1 MAVLHV
7 VATAHGT
14 DNPRGRELVNG
25 LRAQV
30 AALLAPGIG
39 DFAQVVVHE
48 AYVDVQEPAL
58 ESVLAALPAGEAA
71 VVAPLLLSHGF
82 HTGVDIAD
90 AVAAREHTLA
100 AAPLGPHPLLIA
112 QLADRLGAAG
122 LEAGDAVVLAA
133 AGTRIEAGQQQAREA
148 AAALAE
154 RLGRPVGTAFC
165 SAAQPSVADA
175 VAAAR
180 RDHPH
185 ARVAV
190 ASYLLAPGFF
200 QNRVAQAGADFVT
213 EPLLPGVTIAE
224 CVVARLA
231 EVLTHFAT

>member
-1 MAVLHV
+1 MGVLHV
-7 VATAHGT
+7 VAAAHGT
-14 DNPRGRELVNG
+14 DNSRGRELING

-30 AALLAPGIG
+30 AELLAPGIG
-39 DFAQVVVHE
+39 DFARVAVHE

-58 ESVLAALPAGEAA
+58 GSVLAALPAGEAA

-90 AVAAREHTLA
+90 AVAAREHTAA

-112 QLADRLGAAG
+112 QLASRLGAAG
-122 LEAGDAVVLAA
+122 LGAGDAVVLAA

-148 AAALAE
+148 AAALGA
-154 RLGRPVGTAFC
+154 RLGREVRTAFC

-180 RDHPH
+180 REHPH

-200 QNRVAQAGADFVT
+200 QDRVAQAGAD
-213 EPLLPGVTIAE
+213 L
-224 CVVARLA
+224 
-231 EVLTHFAT
+231 